1 MVEKEKAG
9 CKNGLTH
16 TEIPPGE
23 VVVVLFG
30 RNRFGGE
37 MSRCVHGGEGSVLA
51 ARTGNCLG
59 GKGSRCVGTP
69 VDRKFNDTT
78 HPLYGTPCSVPAEVA
93 VRRGNETCITD
104 H

>member
-69 VDRKFNDTT
+69 VDRKFNDTSRNCLV
-78 HPLYGTPCSVPAEVA
+78 HMNFSILYELPINNSF
-93 VRRGNETCITD
+93 
-104 H
+104 